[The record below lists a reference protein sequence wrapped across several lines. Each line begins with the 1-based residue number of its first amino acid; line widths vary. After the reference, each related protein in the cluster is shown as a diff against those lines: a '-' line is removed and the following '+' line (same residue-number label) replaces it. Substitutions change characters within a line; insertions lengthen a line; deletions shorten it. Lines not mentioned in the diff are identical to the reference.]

1 MRNKRKGTG
10 TRPAPKINQS
20 NYNRVSKLCLTI
32 MLICI
37 VIYIA
42 AYYRSSRD
50 IMICSFGGT
59 TASGLILA
67 AITPIKEDE

>member
-1 MRNKRKGTG
+1 MRNKKGTG

-37 VIYIA
+37 VIFIT

-50 IMICSFGGT
+50 IMICSFGGAV
-59 TASGLILA
+59 ASGLILA